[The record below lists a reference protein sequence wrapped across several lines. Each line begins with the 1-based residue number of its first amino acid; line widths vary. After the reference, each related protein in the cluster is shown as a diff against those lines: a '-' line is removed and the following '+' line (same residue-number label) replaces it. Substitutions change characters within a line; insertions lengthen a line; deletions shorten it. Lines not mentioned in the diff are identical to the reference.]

1 MREAPEAVLLYIP
14 LMKELG
20 MSWAEIKSTPRFEL
34 EGLLVALGQ
43 HSQLHSLDGYD
54 AEDIKNIAKDKP
66 GIRNEWAKYQNAKA
80 KYESRVGRRETPK
93 SFKGLVK

>member
-20 MSWAEIKSTPRFEL
+20 MSWEEIKHTPRFEL
-34 EGLLVALGQ
+34 EGLLIALGQ

-54 AEDIKNIAKDKP
+54 AEDIKTIAKDKP
-66 GIRNEWAKYQNAKA
+66 RIRSEWAKYQNAKA
-80 KYESRVGRRETPK
+80 KYQARLGHKERPK
-93 SFKGLVK
+93 SFKGLVD

>member
-1 MREAPEAVLLYIP
+1 MREAPEAVLLFIP

-34 EGLLVALGQ
+34 EGLLIALGQ

-54 AEDIKNIAKDKP
+54 AEDIKSIAKDKP
-66 GIRNEWAKYQNAKA
+66 SIRSEWAKYQNAKA
-80 KYESRVGRRETPK
+80 KYESRVGQKETPK